1 MKLAHLSSLQKP
13 SRSLH
18 QRQQQSQHQRPLNM
32 ANKKKYADPK
42 SLAYRVWFIQQ
53 RRRQR
58 KESE

>member
-1 MKLAHLSSLQKP
+1 
-13 SRSLH
+13 
-18 QRQQQSQHQRPLNM
+18 M